1 VATLTSMP
9 RTATLRSAGTVWAV
23 VLNAAELE
31 RFVTSNP
38 AMGLRVI
45 RSLARRLSKQTG
57 DKGRE

>member
-1 VATLTSMP
+1 MSMP
-9 RTATLRSAGTVWAV
+9 RTATLRAAGTVWAV

>member
-1 VATLTSMP
+1 
-9 RTATLRSAGTVWAV
+9 V

-45 RSLARRLSKQTG
+45 RSLARRLSKQPPS